1 MDNFLYNLR
10 NGSNKRDQF
19 RRHHNS
25 HQNGGNERFNKNSR
39 PESNKQPFMSSEQS
53 MALLHEGVQII
64 RDYLE
69 SSIEC
74 QKKTVQIAERKIQ
87 TEELRVGALQ
97 SIARTLEEMSGA
109 KTGTPRAYRQGNGP
123 LKKEGKDLSSVMEMT
138 QELIRSQKKRTVD
151 ENGDI
156 SSGQSD
162 HCALSDSQQP
172 AAKKAT
178 SEDKA
183 KIIQVIKDLRNNNV
197 PFKEVAQYFES
208 NGIPTFSGKGRWF
221 ASTVANILKSEN
233 KKLAYAQQV

>member
-10 NGSNKRDQF
+10 NGSNKKDQF

-25 HQNGGNERFNKNSR
+25 HQNAGNERFNKNSR

-53 MALLHEGVQII
+53 MPLLYEGVQII
-64 RDYLE
+64 RDYLDN
-69 SSIEC
+69 SIEC
-74 QKKTVQIAERKIQ
+74 QKKTFQIEERRIQ
-87 TEELRVGALQ
+87 IEELRVGALQ
-97 SIARTLEEMSGA
+97 SIACTLEEMSGA
-109 KTGTPRAYRQGNGP
+109 KTGTPPAYRQGNGP
-123 LKKEGKDLSSVMEMT
+123 LKKKVKDLSSVMEMT

-151 ENGDI
+151 ENGDV
-156 SSGQSD
+156 SSEQSD

-197 PFKEVAQYFES
+197 PFKEVAHYFES